1 MLVHSILCM
10 FTPLPSVSQH
20 ALASSTYKGRGFLL
34 CSGCSL
40 NHFGDFLLQR
50 AARLHSLSTG
60 ENGLPGSFDVCWRE
74 NKSLRCAIEGSRIE
88 LCAVEG
94 SLVSNM
100 CAGGKDRELHVRWRE
115 KLMDRCVLEG
125 KSGQTAGRPLQRTS
139 KTGNWTSLPG
149 STHFLNAAALQHTLI
164 RGVSALDCEN
174 GRLQNFPG
182 LSSQLNSRD
191 SRLF

>member
-100 CAGGKDRELHVRWRE
+100 CAGGKDWWTDVCWRE
-115 KLMDRCVLEG
+115 SLGKLRGV
-125 KSGQTAGRPLQRTS
+125 PLQRTS